1 MRINRHTVLLSSR
14 ERNGLPAPSAR
25 ARAAPRLQEE
35 HRQQPPPRWGAWEL
49 FAVKVLRSSGCE
61 GQCPQF
67 PLSVTHSFL
76 CSPSSH
82 FWNTASPL
90 EVPPPHKRAKL
101 ERPSMPPSFPAPHCQ
116 LQIGACRGH
125 LPSASAETDSC
136 AAAAAELQHSPK
148 EFRVESEALCAL
160 GKLVEQVF
168 R

>member
-1 MRINRHTVLLSSR
+1 MRVNRHTVLLSSR
-14 ERNGLPAPSAR
+14 ERNRLPAPSAR

-49 FAVKVLRSSGCE
+49 FAVKVLCSSGCE

-67 PLSVTHSFL
+67 PLSVTHFFL

-90 EVPPPHKRAKL
+90 EVPICHLVRCPPPPPHKRAKL

-116 LQIGACRGH
+116 LQIGDCQGH

-136 AAAAAELQHSPK
+136 AAAAAEL
-148 EFRVESEALCAL
+148 
-160 GKLVEQVF
+160 
-168 R
+168 